1 MEPAAHHTKWGLF
14 SHQKIAP
21 SFQCKT
27 RNQIGGFKCQW
38 YLNISDIYEIH
49 LKPLKQQW
57 APKLCSWI
65 MHPLVSGGTHFLPKK
80 ITFSA
85 FLSGKKIWAKGHPSP
100 DNLSLQLK
108 GQSEFWRFQNSSKS
122 SCIIPRHC
130 NSATYHSFLGKFPTI
145 PILPWSLFGFLVAGR
160 PPSPR
165 ILNYNTKNPW
175 FSSSLGQAFG
185 TLFSDVSK
193 ISFQPRIMMM
203 IIQMKMTT
211 DDGKCSCARH
221 IGGGG
226 GCGPNYS
233 FAVLVLPTYGP
244 LSTLFQNMNTNWRS
258 SWLNDKTRC
267 PASSLLVSVILSEM
281 IKDGNEKGL
290 ESLEYTLTLS
300 KSKTASFLGG
310 NQPFKTAKQFWT
322 VSFLQK

>member
-27 RNQIGGFKCQW
+27 RNRIGGFKCQW

-221 IGGGG
+221 IGAGGG
-226 GCGPNYS
+226 LWPE
-233 FAVLVLPTYGP
+233 L
-244 LSTLFQNMNTNWRS
+244 
-258 SWLNDKTRC
+258 
-267 PASSLLVSVILSEM
+267 
-281 IKDGNEKGL
+281 
-290 ESLEYTLTLS
+290 
-300 KSKTASFLGG
+300 
-310 NQPFKTAKQFWT
+310 
-322 VSFLQK
+322 